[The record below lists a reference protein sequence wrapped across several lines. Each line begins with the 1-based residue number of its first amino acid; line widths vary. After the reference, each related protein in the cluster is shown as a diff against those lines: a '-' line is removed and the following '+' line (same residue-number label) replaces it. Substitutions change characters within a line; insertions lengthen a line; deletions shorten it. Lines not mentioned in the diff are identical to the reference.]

1 MSKARDL
8 ANAGTALTTVS
19 ATELGYLDGVTSAVQ
34 TQLNAKQATVSGVD
48 STEIGYLDGVTSSI
62 QTQLNARVP
71 NSTITTKG
79 DLIVGTGSGTYVR
92 QAVGSDGQYLQ
103 ADSTQADGV
112 KWAAIAS
119 SGMTLINRTSFSA
132 AADVTLDN
140 IFSNTYENYVVDIQV
155 YGSQGGGASFFQM
168 RGRRDGS
175 TTHTAANYEYVWF
188 GQTPGS
194 SSMVG
199 SRGQNDTVWGGV
211 NLWNAL
217 PYINNF
223 HFNFYRPSSSA
234 WMHFHGSAYGAV
246 DGRYLTGGGAV
257 ASNQNWTGLY
267 LFANSGNITGQVS
280 VYGLAKS

>member
-8 ANAGTALTTVS
+8 ASGAPAPAGVTS
-19 ATELGYLDGVTSAVQ
+19 TELGYVDGVTSALQ
-34 TQLNAKQATVSGVD
+34 TQLNAKQAVVSGVD

-62 QTQLNARVP
+62 QTQLNAKEP
-71 NSTITTKG
+71 TLPSQTGNSGKYLTT
-79 DLIVGTGSGTYVR
+79 DGTNKSWGTVAPSG
-92 QAVGSDGQYLQ
+92 L
-103 ADSTQADGV
+103 
-112 KWAAIAS
+112 
-119 SGMTLINRTSFSA
+119 TLINRTSFSA

-155 YGSQGGGASFFQM
+155 YGSQGGGVSFFQM

-175 TTHTAANYEYVWF
+175 TTHTSANYEYVWF
-188 GQTPGS
+188 GQTSGS
-194 SSMVG
+194 ASMVG
-199 SRGQNDTVWGGV
+199 TRGQNDTVWGGV

-234 WMHFHGSAYGAV
+234 WMHYHGSAYGAV
-246 DGRYLTGGGAV
+246 DGRYMTGGGAV